1 MTNCPVMTLLD
12 RRVPITLIC
21 DLVSSSDPD
30 SATINS
36 VERPTDDMIWL
47 EAANEPAPAL
57 VRQNAC

>member
-1 MTNCPVMTLLD
+1 MTLLD

-47 EAANEPAPAL
+47 EAANQPAQATA
-57 VRQNAC
+57 RQRAC

>member
-1 MTNCPVMTLLD
+1 MTLLD

-47 EAANEPAPAL
+47 EAANQPASATA
-57 VRQNAC
+57 RRTAC